1 MSFKLKI
8 TCLKCSSALLFLLFF
23 HAVSAQSKKKNDKEY
38 GIEKYSDLD
47 ALATR
52 YQKQLGNDFVV
63 MVWRDTL
70 VYKHELGEF
79 NAKTEAPLAS
89 ASKWLTTAL
98 ILILAEEGKLS
109 LDDKIT
115 DYLPLY
121 SNYGKNYITIRHC
134 LSHFTGIQ
142 TSDKLLVGK
151 IESLD
156 EEALSYAKKEIA
168 SNPGT
173 QFKYSNAGLMI
184 AGRIAEI
191 VTKKKFDQLIKQKLF
206 NPLGMSKTTFSTL
219 DGSGINPSDGARTT
233 ALDFMKFLSMLL
245 HNGKGNGKQ
254 VMSEESVDEL
264 RKIHASS
271 SDIKLAPEA
280 VTGASYALG
289 SWALEEKEGKA
300 TVLFSPGF
308 YGAYPLVD
316 WCRGYALLIL
326 PKINAPKEQ
335 KALPY
340 SELKA
345 AADVVHDA
353 NCN

>member
-1 MSFKLKI
+1 MSYKTRSI
-8 TCLKCSSALLFLLFF
+8 CLKFSSALLLLLFF
-23 HAVSAQSKKKNDKEY
+23 HAGQAQSKKKNDKEF
-38 GIEKYSDLD
+38 GIEQYSDLD

-52 YQKQLGNDFVV
+52 YQKQLGNDYVV
-63 MVWRDTL
+63 MVWKDTL
-70 VYKHELGEF
+70 KYKREMGEF

-98 ILILAEEGKLS
+98 ILILADEGKLS
-109 LDDKIT
+109 LDDKIV

-142 TSDKLLVGK
+142 TSNKLLEGK

-173 QFKYSNAGLMI
+173 QFKYSNAGLII

-206 NPLGMSKTTFSTL
+206 NPLGMSKTTFTMI
-219 DGSGINPSDGARTT
+219 DGSGVNPSDGARTT

-245 HNGKGNGKQ
+245 NNGKGNNKQ
-254 VMSEESVDEL
+254 ILSEEAIEEL
-264 RKIHASS
+264 RKIHAPAA
-271 SDIKLAPEA
+271 DVKLVPEA

-300 TVLFSPGF
+300 TALFSPGF
-308 YGAYPLVD
+308 YGVYPLVD

-326 PKINAPKEQ
+326 PKANTSKEQ

-340 SELKA
+340 TELKA
-345 AADVVHDA
+345 AVDAVNEAD
-353 NCN
+353 CN